1 MELSKRLQAVAELVM
16 PGMRLAD
23 VGTDH
28 AYIPIYLVQQK
39 RIPSAVAMDVKQ
51 GPLERARANIEGY
64 QLGSY
69 IDVRLSDGLQALQP
83 QEADTVVIAG
93 MGGPL
98 VQRIMTQGEK
108 VLEQVQECILQP
120 QSEIAQVRTFLGE
133 QGYCI
138 TAENMI
144 EEDGKYYPMMRVC
157 HGKMHF
163 AGDAEIK
170 YGPCL
175 LRDRNPVLL
184 AYLKREQRVQEKIKR
199 QVAEHGRQDAEKR
212 LLEIEREM
220 QDITAALAYYEM

>member
-1 MELSKRLQAVAELVM
+1 MELSKRLQAVAELVT

-98 VQRIMTQGEK
+98 VQRIMTRGEK
-108 VLEQVQECILQP
+108 VLEQMQECILQP
-120 QSEIAQVRTFLGE
+120 QSEIAQVRAFLAE

-163 AGDAEIK
+163 TGNAETK

-184 AYLKREQRVQEKIKR
+184 AYLKREQQVQEKIKQ
-199 QVAEHGRQDAEKR
+199 QVTEHGRQDAEKR

-220 QDITAALAYYEM
+220 QDITAALAYYEV